1 MQMSNL
7 IFKRENL
14 VLPINGKEEG
24 WDYLTI
30 YNTKGDV
37 VARSGHAHP
46 EHIIHMKHEGFEI
59 VAPPQ
64 SREDEEESIYI
75 TIASIKDQI
84 HEKA

>member
-7 IFKRENL
+7 VFKRESL
-14 VLPINGKEEG
+14 TLPVNGNDET

-30 YNTKGDV
+30 YNLKGEIV
-37 VARSGHAHP
+37 TRSSHAHP
-46 EHIIHMKHEGFEI
+46 EHIIHIKYDGFEI

-84 HEKA
+84 K